1 MKKLPWPWRASSI
14 LFYVF
19 RLGYTL
25 QRQTRTASCCTR
37 FKSCRDPAANSWNT
51 EPYKITKAYTLVF
64 TSIQQCPDFKSGMD
78 QSFIYLS
85 ACYFEVTKVTEV
97 RVSSRKFKHGWVSDA
112 ADSGSRC
119 IFAKLF
125 VECPCRWLIYK
136 FGIDI
141 SIYEAALNCVQSN
154 LH

>member
-1 MKKLPWPWRASSI
+1 MFFALGTHYSDKLAQIHVVHGSKVVGI
-14 LFYVF
+14 
-19 RLGYTL
+19 
-25 QRQTRTASCCTR
+25 RQLIVGTQSHT
-37 FKSCRDPAANSWNT
+37 KLL
-51 EPYKITKAYTLVF
+51 TKAYTLVF
-64 TSIQQCPDFKSGMD
+64 TSLQQCPDFKSGMD
-78 QSFIYLS
+78 QSCIYLS

-141 SIYEAALNCVQSN
+141 SIYEAALNCVIYKVIYIN
-154 LH
+154 VHFGFL